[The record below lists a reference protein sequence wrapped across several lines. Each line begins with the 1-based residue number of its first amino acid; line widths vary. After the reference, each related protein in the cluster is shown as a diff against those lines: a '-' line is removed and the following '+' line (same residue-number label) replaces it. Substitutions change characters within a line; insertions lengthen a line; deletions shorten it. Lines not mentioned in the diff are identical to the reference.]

1 MDIVSLKIGA
11 KSDIGNTKEVNQ
23 DNILVKIGEHKGREF
38 GLCLVCDGLGGLT
51 NGEVASQIAVKAFKV
66 WWKEKLND
74 LIKNKNDLE
83 ILKSLEETVK
93 VANKQILKYSIENNC
108 KVGTTI
114 TALFLL
120 GSEYYIVNVGD
131 SRIYKFEKDISQE
144 TEDDSYVAMKVKN
157 KEMTIEEARTSKYKN
172 LLLQCVGSKEEIQV
186 YKKKGEIKN
195 SKAFLLCSD
204 GFYNKFSEKEMK
216 DYIKIINKQE
226 DKESAMQKTVSDMVQ
241 IVKDRKERDNISLII
256 CCIKNNKKENG
267 FFRGLINRFIS
278 K

>member
-83 ILKSLEETVK
+83 ILKSLEETVN

-157 KEMTIEEARTSKYKN
+157 KEMTIEEAKTSKYKN
-172 LLLQCVGSKEEIQV
+172 LLLQCVGSK
-186 YKKKGEIKN
+186 
-195 SKAFLLCSD
+195 
-204 GFYNKFSEKEMK
+204 
-216 DYIKIINKQE
+216 
-226 DKESAMQKTVSDMVQ
+226 
-241 IVKDRKERDNISLII
+241 
-256 CCIKNNKKENG
+256 
-267 FFRGLINRFIS
+267 
-278 K
+278 

>member
-11 KSDIGNTKEVNQ
+11 ASDIGNTKEVNQ

-38 GLCLVCDGLGGLT
+38 GLFLVCDGLGGLT
-51 NGEVASQIAVKAFKV
+51 KGEVASLIAVKTFKS
-66 WWKEKLND
+66 WWEEKLEA
-74 LIKNKNDLE
+74 LIKNKNDIE
-83 ILKSLEETVK
+83 ILKSLEDTVRI
-93 VANKQILKYSIENNC
+93 ANKLILNYAKENNC

-114 TALFLL
+114 TGLFLY
-120 GSEYYIVNVGD
+120 GSDYYIVNVGD
-131 SRIYKFEKDISQE
+131 SRIYKFENNISQE

-186 YKKKGEIKN
+186 YKKKGEIKHA
-195 SKAFLLCSD
+195 KAFLLCSD

-216 DYIKIINKQE
+216 DYIKFINKQGNA
-226 DKESAMQKTVSDMVQ
+226 DSTVQKTVSEMVQ
-241 IVKDRKERDNISLII
+241 IVKGRKERDNISLII
-256 CCIKNNKKENG
+256 CCIEDNKKNNG
-267 FFRGLINRFIS
+267 FLSNLIDKFSN